1 MSHFSTIKTK
11 FKDGDQLIEAL
22 IDIGLDDAQHE
33 QSVMVGADRE
43 HAKGHPNVEVHITAG
58 NDIGFRWNEETE
70 AYELVTDLQSWKQN
84 IPVERFLQKLHQHYA
99 LKNILKTTNEMG
111 YHVEEEHFAT
121 DGAIELTVGR
131 WIQ

>member
-11 FKDGDQLIEAL
+11 FKDAEQLVEAL

-33 QSVMVGADRE
+33 QSVMVVSDKE

-58 NDIGFRWNEETE
+58 NDIGFRWNKETE
-70 AYELVTDLQSWKQN
+70 AYELVTDLQSWDRN

-99 LKNILKTTNEMG
+99 FKNILQSTKEMG
-111 YHVEEEHFAT
+111 YTVEEEHFAS
-121 DGAIELTVGR
+121 DGAIELVVGR
-131 WIQ
+131 WS

>member
-11 FKDGDQLIEAL
+11 FKDSEQLVEAL

-33 QSVMVGADRE
+33 QAVMVVSDKE

-70 AYELVTDLQSWKQN
+70 AYELVTDLQSWDRN
-84 IPVERFLQKLHQHYA
+84 VPVERFLQKLHQHYA
-99 LKNILKTTNEMG
+99 FKNILQSTKEMG
-111 YHVEEEHFAT
+111 YTVEEEHFAS
-121 DGAIELTVGR
+121 DGAIELVVGR
-131 WIQ
+131 WS

>member
-11 FKDGDQLIEAL
+11 LKDRKAL
-22 IDIGLDDAQHE
+22 LHALMLLGNCVDVDHTLKNPTGHDHE
-33 QSVMVGADRE
+33 
-43 HAKGHPNVEVHITAG
+43 EVYVNISASK
-58 NDIGFRWNEETE
+58 NIGFRWNEITKS
-70 AYELVTDLQSWKQN
+70 YELVTDLQSWKQN

-131 WIQ
+131 WTQ

>member
-11 FKDGDQLIEAL
+11 FKDSEQLVEAL

-33 QSVMVGADRE
+33 QAVMVVSDKE

-70 AYELVTDLQSWKQN
+70 AYELVTDLQSWDRN
-84 IPVERFLQKLHQHYA
+84 VPVERFLQKLHQHYA
-99 LKNILKTTNEMG
+99 FKNIIQSTKEMG
-111 YHVEEEHFAT
+111 YNVEEEHFT
-121 DGAIELTVGR
+121 SDGAIEVVVGR
-131 WIQ
+131 WN

>member
-11 FKDGDQLIEAL
+11 FKDADQLVEAL
-22 IDIGLDDAQHE
+22 IEIGLDDAQHE
-33 QSVMVGADRE
+33 QSVMVVADKE

-70 AYELVTDLQSWKQN
+70 AYELVTDLQSWDRN

-99 LKNILKTTNEMG
+99 FKNILQSTKEMG
-111 YHVEEEHFAT
+111 YTVEEEHLT
-121 DGAIELTVGR
+121 SDGAIELVVGR
-131 WIQ
+131 WS

>member
-11 FKDGDQLIEAL
+11 FKDAEQLVEAL

-33 QSVMVGADRE
+33 QAVMVVSDKE

-70 AYELVTDLQSWKQN
+70 AYELVTDLQSWDRN
-84 IPVERFLQKLHQHYA
+84 VPVERFLQKLHQHYA
-99 LKNILKTTNEMG
+99 FKNIIQSTKEMG
-111 YHVEEEHFAT
+111 YNVEEEHFT
-121 DGAIELTVGR
+121 SDGAIEVVVGR
-131 WIQ
+131 WN

>member
-11 FKDGDQLIEAL
+11 LKDHDSLLKAL
-22 IDIGLDDAQHE
+22 QVLEYDVEVNQKLQNPIDHQHE
-33 QSVMVGADRE
+33 E
-43 HAKGHPNVEVHITAG
+43 LEVHIAVG

-131 WIQ
+131 WTQ

>member
-11 FKDGDQLIEAL
+11 FKDGNQLVEAL

-33 QSVMVGADRE
+33 QSVMVVADRE

-58 NDIGFRWNEETE
+58 NDIGFRLNKETE
-70 AYELVTDLQSWKQN
+70 AYELVTDLQSWDRN

-99 LKNILKTTNEMG
+99 FKNIIQSTKEMG
-111 YHVEEEHFAT
+111 YNVEEEHFT
-121 DGAIELTVGR
+121 SDGAIEVVVGR
-131 WIQ
+131 WN

>member
-11 FKDGDQLIEAL
+11 FKDGNQLVEAL
-22 IDIGLDDAQHE
+22 IEIGLDDAQHE
-33 QSVMVGADRE
+33 QSVMVVADKE

-70 AYELVTDLQSWKQN
+70 AYELVTDLQSWDRN

-99 LKNILKTTNEMG
+99 FKNILQSTKEMG
-111 YHVEEEHFAT
+111 YTVEEEPFPS
-121 DGAIELTVGR
+121 DGAIELVVGR
-131 WIQ
+131 WN

>member
-11 FKDGDQLIEAL
+11 FKDAAQLVEAL

-33 QSVMVGADRE
+33 QSVMVVSDKE

-70 AYELVTDLQSWKQN
+70 AYELVTDLQSWDRN
-84 IPVERFLQKLHQHYA
+84 VPVERFLQKLHQHYA
-99 LKNILKTTNEMG
+99 FKNILQSTKEMG
-111 YHVEEEHFAT
+111 YTVEEEHFAS
-121 DGAIELTVGR
+121 DGAIELVVGR
-131 WIQ
+131 WG